1 MVSVF
6 VYVLF
11 SEQLQLDIFR
21 RGLAF
26 LFLRKQ
32 FHSSELFVRH
42 GQNADLAERR
52 KKLFHPLDMHL
63 GILRTRTMPHVD

>member
-1 MVSVF
+1 MFSVF

-52 KKLFHPLDMHL
+52 KKRFHPLDMHL